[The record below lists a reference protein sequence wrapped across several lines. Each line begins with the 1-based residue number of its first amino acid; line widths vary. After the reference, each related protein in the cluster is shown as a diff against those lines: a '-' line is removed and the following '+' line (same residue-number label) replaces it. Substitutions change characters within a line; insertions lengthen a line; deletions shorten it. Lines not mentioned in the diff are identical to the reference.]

1 MKGDRNDL
9 PSIAGTFGGGSPFY
23 RVPYYFKGFSITYL
37 APGNIYSLPGSIILV

>member
-23 RVPYYFKGFSITYL
+23 RVPFSYL
-37 APGNIYSLPGSIILV
+37 LTTVFLLIIRLYLLDVILM